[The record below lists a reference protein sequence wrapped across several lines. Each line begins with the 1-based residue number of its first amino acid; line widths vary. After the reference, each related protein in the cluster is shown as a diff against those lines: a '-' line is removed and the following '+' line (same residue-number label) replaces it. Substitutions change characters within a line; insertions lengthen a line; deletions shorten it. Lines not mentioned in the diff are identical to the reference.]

1 MNKNHLHEVQTFF
14 SWWGGELL
22 SLMPTKC
29 QQFFS
34 VAKNQLFFRLSPE
47 GLSVTWLNDKQ
58 IAELGVFPL
67 NQQGRAAYQQVL
79 TNKGSIE
86 QAERVFVLSPGQFIS
101 RQVTLPTQAKSN
113 LSQVLSFEMDRF
125 TPFSSDQIFYDAV
138 CENMTNQAGSMTVEL
153 AVVPKQN
160 LQDMLDELL
169 VFDIKPSKV
178 CFSTQPD
185 LNKCRDEFNLLPT
198 RLRPAVNKRNFYI
211 SAGLALLFCLQLSF
225 ISLYPNWR
233 AKEHIVQLHRQVEAL
248 KVNAQ
253 AVGKIRAE
261 IRQQREQI
269 TVLLEKPSY
278 KRRVIDVVKEMSERL
293 PENTW
298 LNQMRISANKIQIN
312 GYSSDATSIIQH
324 IDNSPLFENT
334 RFASP
339 LANNK
344 SAQQPFK
351 ISTVIVESE

>member
-14 SWWGGELL
+14 SWWGGELV
-22 SLMPTKC
+22 SLMPSTC

-58 IAELGVFPL
+58 TTELGVFPL
-67 NQQGRAAYQQVL
+67 DQQGCAAFQEAL

-86 QAERVFVLSPGQFIS
+86 QAERIFVLSPCQFIS

-113 LSQVLSFEMDRF
+113 LPQVLSFEMDRF
-125 TPFSSDQIFYDAV
+125 TPFSSDQVFYDAV
-138 CENMTNQAGSMTVEL
+138 CGNTTNQADSMMVEL
-153 AVVPKQN
+153 AVVPKRN
-160 LQDMLDELL
+160 LKDMLDELL

-185 LNKCRDEFNLLPT
+185 SNEYRDEFNLLPT
-198 RLRPAVNKRNFYI
+198 RLRPTVNKKNLYI
-211 SAGLALLFCLQLSF
+211 SAGLVLLFCLQLSF

-233 AKEHIVQLHRQVEAL
+233 AKEHIVQLHQQVEEL
-248 KVNAQ
+248 KVDAQ

-298 LNQMRISANKIQIN
+298 LNQMRISANKIQIK
-312 GYSSDATSIIQH
+312 GFSSDATSVIQH
-324 IDNSPLFENT
+324 IDNSLLFENT
-334 RFASP
+334 RFTSP
-339 LANNK
+339 LASSK
-344 SAQQPFK
+344 GSQQPFK